1 MSCRLFHVRPEFAT
15 PAKQSRESSGKISQ
29 QKLAAQKSR
38 SQLLLYYKIKLDF
51 DQGYGALV
59 TGSYLSCLTRS
70 TALHYNA

>member
-1 MSCRLFHVRPEFAT
+1 MFDRSLRRRRNNQGT
-15 PAKQSRESSGKISQ
+15 RSGKISQ